1 MITIERIAVVPGE
14 ATVTRVSDLG
24 VEELSIRSVGRFD
37 ELAAALGDRLKVA
50 TRVYDGLGP
59 MPGGGTL
66 VVCRPDV
73 LWELGQADAAMPWVV
88 GVDLT
93 RSRALPECERLG
105 LAAAVE
111 AGDFAGWSGGGP
123 RPPAL
128 YGVAATAA
136 TFGAVAATEP
146 DQRGPRYARL
156 THPTLTDLPALL
168 AAYLTAYA
176 GAARV
181 G

>member
-1 MITIERIAVVPGE
+1 MTFERIAVVPGE
-14 ATVTRVSDLG
+14 ATVTRVSDRG
-24 VEELSIRSVGRFD
+24 RAELSIRSVGRFD
-37 ELAAALGDRLKVA
+37 ELAAALGERLGLA
-50 TRVYDGLGP
+50 AQVYDGLGP
-59 MPGGGTL
+59 MPGQGTL

-73 LWELGQADAAMPWVV
+73 LWQLGQVEAAMPWVV

-93 RSRALPECERLG
+93 RSRALAECERHG

-111 AGDFAGWSGGGP
+111 ADDFAGWVDGTP

-136 TFGAVAATEP
+136 AFGATAATRP

-156 THPTLTDLPALL
+156 THPALADLPALL

-176 GAARV
+176 R
-181 G
+181 